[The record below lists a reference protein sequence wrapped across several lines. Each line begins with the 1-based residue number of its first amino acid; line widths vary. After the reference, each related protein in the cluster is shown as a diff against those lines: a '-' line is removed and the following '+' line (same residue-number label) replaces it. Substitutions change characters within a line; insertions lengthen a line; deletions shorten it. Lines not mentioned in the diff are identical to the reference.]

1 MLRIET
7 RFLRGFGPFFRQ
19 TLAELAIPLCNPR
32 IMPCGR
38 GQFRLFVW
46 RQDTVPGI
54 DVFESPQSVQGLYPL
69 LEQRQPDAFVQGNH
83 DATSTDRDVP

>member
-1 MLRIET
+1 
-7 RFLRGFGPFFRQ
+7 
-19 TLAELAIPLCNPR
+19 
-32 IMPCGR
+32 MPCGR

-54 DVFESPQSVQGLYPL
+54 DVFEIPQSVQGLYPL